1 MKMSNKT
8 SKNKWKEMQRL
19 KEKLRKQV
27 NLKKRNKSK
36 RSVEQENIN
45 DIKEAKGKSHEKQTN
60 KWIDQEIK
68 QITVKQGKNWW
79 KSTKT

>member
-1 MKMSNKT
+1 
-8 SKNKWKEMQRL
+8 MQRL

-60 KWIDQEIK
+60 K
-68 QITVKQGKNWW
+68 
-79 KSTKT
+79 